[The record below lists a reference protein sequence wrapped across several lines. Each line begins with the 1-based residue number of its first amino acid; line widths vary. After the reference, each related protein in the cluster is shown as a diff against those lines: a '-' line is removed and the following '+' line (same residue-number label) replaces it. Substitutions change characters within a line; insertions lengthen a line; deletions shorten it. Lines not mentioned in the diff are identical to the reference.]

1 MPKANGKRKLSLG
14 YNQSSGNTDKAEL
27 AIAGSIG
34 KDFTNSTFLSKF
46 DSYYSESDSK
56 MDSQKWLSLTRYAF
70 DFGKNKKWFNS
81 YQLEVDHDRFTDV
94 DYRVLPAVGIGYWL
108 FREDAGT
115 WSIEGSGGYE
125 VTNYRSDKSDK
136 KSVVF
141 VGRTFFKKQ
150 LLEKNIYIGRPI
162 YNPFPAGRRHTT
174 KIRDS
179 IYEQSL

>member
-1 MPKANGKRKLSLG
+1 
-14 YNQSSGNTDKAEL
+14 
-27 AIAGSIG
+27 
-34 KDFTNSTFLSKF
+34 
-46 DSYYSESDSK
+46 

-108 FREDAGT
+108 FRKDAWT

-141 VGRTFFKKQ
+141 IGRTFFKKQ
-150 LLEKNIYIGRPI
+150 LLEKVFISEDLSIIPSLQDEGTRLKSETAFTNNLSDSLDLSVKYIVD
-162 YNPFPAGRRHTT
+162 YNSKPASGKKKTDTRFITALT
-174 KIRDS
+174 YS
-179 IYEQSL
+179 F